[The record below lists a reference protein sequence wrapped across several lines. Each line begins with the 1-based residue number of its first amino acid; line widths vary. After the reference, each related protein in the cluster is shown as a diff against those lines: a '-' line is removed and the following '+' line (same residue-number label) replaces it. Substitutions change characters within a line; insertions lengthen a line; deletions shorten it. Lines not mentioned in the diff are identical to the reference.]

1 MCEKQKTLRE
11 ALKKTLITTFNHFQ
25 QLFKER
31 QRGGLVGPMRCAIRT
46 DIPQVQNPVLKTKTL
61 REAFKKPLITTF
73 NHF

>member
-1 MCEKQKTLRE
+1 VRH
-11 ALKKTLITTFNHFQ
+11 LKKKRITTFSIFQ

-61 REAFKKPLITTF
+61 REAVKKPLITTINNF
-73 NHF
+73 